1 MSLNWNVQRGEGF
14 KPKNSV
20 GEYGMDISWN
30 NTITILGGM
39 FQAVLGCS
47 IFWV

>member
-1 MSLNWNVQRGEGF
+1 MSRGVRDSNQ
-14 KPKNSV
+14 KNSV

-30 NTITILGGM
+30 NTITILGDM